1 MLKPSRARIDEVRR
15 FNRAYTRRLGVLDE
29 SFLDTPFSLTEARV
43 LHELSE
49 SEKTASEIVSLLG
62 LDAGYLSRMLDRFAK
77 AGLVSRSAAASDR
90 RSTLLS
96 LTPAGRAAY
105 APLETRSR
113 ESVSAMIG
121 RMAASAQDQLIDAM
135 RLVSCL
141 TEEKNEPAKITLR
154 THRAGDMGWIT
165 MRHGALYAAE
175 YGYGPQFEALVA
187 EICAQFLKNENRK
200 FERCWIAEINGVPA
214 GSVCLVRADRKTAKL
229 RLMFLEPWA
238 RGQGAAQKLLEASI
252 VFAKQC
258 GYEKI
263 VLWTQCELAA
273 ARKLYARN
281 GFQLVSEKPH
291 ADFGKKLVGETW
303 ELNLN
308 GA

>member
-1 MLKPSRARIDEVRR
+1 MPKPSRARIDEVRR

-29 SFLDTPFSLTEARV
+29 CFLDTPFSLTEARV

-49 SEKTASEIVSLLG
+49 GEKTASQIVRLLG

-77 AGLVSRSAAASDR
+77 AGLVSGSAAASDR
-90 RSTLLS
+90 RRTLLS
-96 LTPAGRAAY
+96 LTAAGRSAY

-121 RMAASAQDQLIDAM
+121 GMAASAQDQLIDAM

-141 TEEKNEPAKITLR
+141 TEEKNNRPAKVALR
-154 THRAGDMGWIT
+154 SHRPGDIGWIT
-165 MRHGALYAAE
+165 MRHGALYAEE

-214 GSVCLVRADRKTAKL
+214 GSVCLVRADPKTAKL

-238 RGQGAAQKLLEASI
+238 RGQGVAKKLLEACI
-252 VFAKQC
+252 AFAKQC
-258 GYEKI
+258 RYEKI
-263 VLWTQCELAA
+263 VLWTQSELLA

-281 GFQLVSEKPH
+281 GFQCVSKKPH
-291 ADFGKKLVGETW
+291 ADFGKKLIGETW
-303 ELNLN
+303 ELKL
-308 GA
+308 